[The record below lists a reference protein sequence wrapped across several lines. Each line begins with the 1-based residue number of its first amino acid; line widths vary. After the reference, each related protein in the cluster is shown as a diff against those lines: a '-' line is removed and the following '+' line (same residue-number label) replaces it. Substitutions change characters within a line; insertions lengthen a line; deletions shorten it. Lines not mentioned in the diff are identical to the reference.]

1 MRFNDWENLTID
13 EVCTVTDCQHK
24 TAPTVDELTG
34 FKMIRT
40 ANVRNGFLDIENMKN
55 VSEDTYEK
63 WSIRGKLEPGDVIL
77 TREAPMGEVGLISNN
92 QYRMFLGQRT
102 LQLKPKPNVT
112 SKFLFYSLQ
121 GPDLQRQI
129 KMNEGTGS
137 VVSNIR
143 IPILRKMEI
152 SIPKIEV
159 QEKIA
164 KILFDLDTKI
174 ALNNQMIDTLEE
186 MASTLFKRW
195 FVDFEFPD
203 ENGNP
208 YKSSGGKMIDSELGK
223 IPEGWRIVALKDVF
237 HQKKEN
243 FNPSKFPNTEV
254 THFSMPS
261 FDKSKLPII
270 DNTNEIKSNKNIV
283 GENSVLFS
291 KMNPET
297 KRVWLPNFTKNNFNV
312 TSTEFIV
319 VDSNEEDKMFLY
331 TLLLSLDF
339 QNYLVTNATGS
350 TGSRQRIRPSTAMD
364 YSFAYSEE
372 MKIKANLIIGRFSDE
387 IINLREEIQTLEDT
401 RDSLLPKLLSGEII
415 V

>member
-1 MRFNDWENLTID
+1 MRFNDWEVLTID

-63 WSIRGKLEPGDVIL
+63 WSVRGKLESGDVIL

-102 LQLKPKPNVT
+102 LQLKPKHNVT

-143 IPILRKMEI
+143 IPILKKMEI

-159 QEKIA
+159 QEKIT

-174 ALNNQMIDTLEE
+174 ELNNQ
-186 MASTLFKRW
+186 STR
-195 FVDFEFPD
+195 
-203 ENGNP
+203 
-208 YKSSGGKMIDSELGK
+208 
-223 IPEGWRIVALKDVF
+223 
-237 HQKKEN
+237 
-243 FNPSKFPNTEV
+243 
-254 THFSMPS
+254 
-261 FDKSKLPII
+261 
-270 DNTNEIKSNKNIV
+270 
-283 GENSVLFS
+283 
-291 KMNPET
+291 
-297 KRVWLPNFTKNNFNV
+297 
-312 TSTEFIV
+312 
-319 VDSNEEDKMFLY
+319 
-331 TLLLSLDF
+331 
-339 QNYLVTNATGS
+339 
-350 TGSRQRIRPSTAMD
+350 
-364 YSFAYSEE
+364 
-372 MKIKANLIIGRFSDE
+372 
-387 IINLREEIQTLEDT
+387 
-401 RDSLLPKLLSGEII
+401 
-415 V
+415 